1 MTVNQISV
9 FVENRAGQLAQ
20 FIHLLAKHDI
30 DLEALSIA
38 DTKDYGIIRII
49 ADSPEKAAA
58 ALTAEGWVFTV
69 TPVLAVTVPDEPGSL
84 ERIFS
89 ILAEHNINL
98 EYTYAFLTRKH
109 GLACVILRVDGNDH
123 AAQVLAEAGIRI
135 D

>member
-20 FIHLLAKHDI
+20 FIHLLAKHGI

-109 GLACVILRVDGNDH
+109 GLACVILRVDGNDY
-123 AAQVLAEAGIRI
+123 AAQVLAKAGIRI

>member
-20 FIHLLAKHDI
+20 FIHLLAKHGI

-58 ALTAEGWVFTV
+58 
-69 TPVLAVTVPDEPGSL
+69 AVTVPDEPGSL

-123 AAQVLAEAGIRI
+123 AAQVLAKAGIRI